1 MFQRCDVLIAP
12 STSGEAPADLESV
25 VSSAFNR
32 IWTLMHVP
40 CLTIPA
46 YSGPNGMPVGV
57 QVVGPIGRDV
67 ATIAAAQCIAD
78 VLMKG
83 A

>member
-1 MFQRCDVLIAP
+1 
-12 STSGEAPADLESV
+12 
-25 VSSAFNR
+25 
-32 IWTLMHVP
+32 MHVP

-57 QVVGPIGRDV
+57 QVVGPIGGDV
-67 ATIAAAQCIAD
+67 ATMAAAQCIAD